1 MNLSNYEFI
10 NCNHLEKIALLKKK
24 NTPFVI
30 PIFLPNA
37 GCPHQCAFCN
47 QTSITGVRPDTISP
61 ETLRFLINEFLQ
73 YKEKDRRYVQVAFY
87 GGNFLGLEEDYM
99 RLLLDE
105 TTKFVKNKKVDSIRF
120 STRPDT
126 IGVEPLEI
134 IKDYPVSTIEIGVQ
148 SMDNQVLAMAKR
160 GHTALD
166 TEKAAAMLKE
176 RNYEVGMQMMVAL
189 PGDDETK
196 SLNTAQKIA
205 SLFPDFV
212 RIYPTVV
219 LSSSRLAVWYKKGEY
234 TPWSLSRCVPLV
246 KNLYLFFKSKK
257 IPVIRMGLQASEDLS
272 KDTTILAGPYH
283 PAFGHMVHSKIF
295 LDMATSLLEAEKGPR
310 NKITIKV
317 HPRSISKIRGLK
329 NKNVE
334 SLKRKFQIK
343 SLEIIPDLSLAEDTL
358 TVSA

>member
-1 MNLSNYEFI
+1 MAEWK
-10 NCNHLEKIALLKKK
+10 KIALLKK
-24 NTPFVI
+24 NPPPFVI
-30 PIFLPNA
+30 PIFLPNV
-37 GCPHQCAFCN
+37 GCLHQCAFCN
-47 QTSITGVRPDTISP
+47 QTSITGVTPGTISP
-61 ETLRFLINEFLQ
+61 ETLCSLINEFLQ
-73 YKEKDRRYVQVAFY
+73 YKEKNRRYVQVAFY
-87 GGNFLGLEEDYM
+87 GGNFLGLKEDYI

-105 TTKFVKNKKVDSIRF
+105 TTKFVKNKRVDSVRF

-126 IGVEPLEI
+126 IGVEQLDI

-196 SLNTAQKIA
+196 SLITAQKIA
-205 SLFPDFV
+205 SLSPDFV

-219 LSSSRLAVWYKKGEY
+219 LASSRLAVWYRNGEY
-234 TPWSLSRCVPLV
+234 TPWSLSRCVALV

-257 IPVIRMGLQASEDLS
+257 IPVIRMGLQASEHLS
-272 KDTTILAGPYH
+272 KETTILAGPYH

-295 LDMATSLLEAEKGPR
+295 LDMATSLMEAEKGSCD
-310 NKITIKV
+310 KITIKV
-317 HPRSISKIRGLK
+317 HPRSISKMRGLK

-343 SLEIIPDLSLAEDTL
+343 SLKIIPDLSLAEDTL